1 MITICNDI
9 PYVLGT
15 VRRIINNCDDNSRIH
30 IFSNYYIIQKIH
42 SYLSELRIPH
52 SIFANDKKPFLYRF
66 YDIGTNKIFNLFFH
80 YNDHQ
85 IPIQEIKNN
94 EPILIVN
101 HYQYLTEYVIRNKF
115 IKDNKNI
122 FLLPII
128 TETAPDI
135 YYLILLLCISY
146 EKYGDYRYSH
156 MINDVN
162 SFIHWNNIYINN
174 KDDNGNNLS
183 SNDKSKILKLIMC
196 FFKKYNITSYE
207 QMETII
213 NTVRLFIIIK

>member
-1 MITICNDI
+1 MIEICNDI

-15 VRRIINNCDDNSRIH
+15 VRRIINNYDDNSRIH

-101 HYQYLTEYVIRNKF
+101 HYQYLTEYVIRNKC

-146 EKYGDYRYSH
+146 EKYGDYRYLH
-156 MINDVN
+156 IINDVN
-162 SFIHWNNIYINN
+162 SFIYWNNIYINN
-174 KDDNGNNLS
+174 KDDNGNNLLLK
-183 SNDKSKILKLIMC
+183 DKSKILKKIMY
-196 FFKKYNITSYE
+196 FFKEYDILSYE
-207 QMETII
+207 KMKTII
-213 NTVRLFIIIK
+213 NVARFFNDDK